1 MKRLLLLLPVLAA
14 LLCGCNGPTVEPQ
27 PGDDSGKTGKHAI
40 RTFELTDAEQ
50 QMNVQT
56 NTFALNMLRQIVG
69 SEDLAQTPNIC
80 FSPVSANM
88 ALGILLGGADGQT
101 RAQMQTVLGFAD
113 ATEQQVN
120 DYYHKLVEAL
130 PYLDSTTVVKIAN
143 ALWLKQTFPI
153 KDAYRSQTQATFN
166 ATIDNVRTFVDDAVI
181 DMINQWAADNTNNL
195 IREVIDRSMVSD
207 DLMMVFA
214 NALYFKGIWDK
225 KFEEGSTIRENFTT
239 AAGKTEKKEMMTKFF
254 SNARYT
260 ETDAAQVL
268 ELAYQGGKY
277 CMDILLPASDKQIAD
292 VMNDLTPERWTAID
306 QDLRRNT
313 YDVAVWLPKFKYTY
327 ERSLIRDLQTLG
339 IQAAFTPMADFS
351 RLSEVDTYLGFL
363 KQVCYIAV
371 DEQGTEAAAVTIGGN
386 YTTSVGPE
394 PQPKIFHATHPFVYI
409 IRERQYGTILFC
421 GVVGNPS

>member
-1 MKRLLLLLPVLAA
+1 MATLLFMGCHRDIPTPDPENGNDKPEKHEVRA
-14 LLCGCNGPTVEPQ
+14 LV
-27 PGDDSGKTGKHAI
+27 
-40 RTFELTDAEQ
+40 LTDDEQ
-50 QMNVQT
+50 VMNTQT
-56 NTFALNMLRQIVG
+56 NAFALDMLRRIV
-69 SEDLAQTPNIC
+69 SNEDLTAKPNIC

-88 ALGILLGGADGQT
+88 ALGILLNGADGQT
-101 RAQMQTVLGFAD
+101 RTEMQNVLGFTNASE
-113 ATEQQVN
+113 EQIN
-120 DYYHKLVEAL
+120 AYYRKLVDAL
-130 PYLDSTTVVKIAN
+130 PYLDETTIVKIAN
-143 ALWLKQTFPI
+143 ALWLKKTFPV
-153 KDAYRSQTQATFN
+153 KDAYKQLSQATFD

-195 IREVIDRSMVSD
+195 IRKVIDRSMVSD

-225 KFEEGSTIRENFTT
+225 KFEERSTIRENFTT

-254 SNARYT
+254 SNARYA
-260 ETDAAQVL
+260 ETDVAQVL

-277 CMDILLPASDKQIAD
+277 CMDILLPKSGKQPAD
-292 VMNDLTPERWTAID
+292 VLDDLTPERWAEIEKNV
-306 QDLRRNT
+306 RWGS
-313 YDVAVWLPKFKYTY
+313 YDVDVWLPKFKYTY